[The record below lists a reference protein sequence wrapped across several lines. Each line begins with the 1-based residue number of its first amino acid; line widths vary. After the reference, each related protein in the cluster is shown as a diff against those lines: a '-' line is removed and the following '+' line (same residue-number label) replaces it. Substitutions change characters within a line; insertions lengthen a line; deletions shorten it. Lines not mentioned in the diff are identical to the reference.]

1 MNVLMTADAVGGVW
15 SYALELAD
23 ALAELDVAVTLAI
36 TGAPLSAEQRVELRR
51 SQVARCFAAGYAL
64 EWQQDWT
71 SFRRSCDWLREIAET
86 VDPDIVHVNGFAQA
100 VLGWRHPV
108 VVVAHSCVSSWF
120 EAVRGRQPPPE
131 WDRYRREVA
140 SGLAAADLV
149 VAPTRAMLDALRR
162 HHPFE
167 CESRVIANGIGVVER
182 SSVPKRRVVL
192 AAGRLWDEAKNVGA
206 LARVAAFVD
215 APIEVAG
222 DLGGAAPETVH
233 ALGRLG
239 RDELRA
245 RMAAS
250 AVFCAP
256 ARYEPFGLAPLEAA
270 AAGCALVL
278 GDIGSLREVWE
289 DAALFVEPDDPE
301 RLIAALTAALEDH
314 VALGARAL
322 RQAARYTSARMA
334 EEYADAYE
342 RLVTERITAPA
353 DARA

>member
-1 MNVLMTADAVGGVW
+1 
-15 SYALELAD
+15 
-23 ALAELDVAVTLAI
+23 
-36 TGAPLSAEQRVELRR
+36 
-51 SQVARCFAAGYAL
+51 
-64 EWQQDWT
+64 
-71 SFRRSCDWLREIAET
+71 
-86 VDPDIVHVNGFAQA
+86 
-100 VLGWRHPV
+100 
-108 VVVAHSCVSSWF
+108 
-120 EAVRGRQPPPE
+120 
-131 WDRYRREVA
+131 
-140 SGLAAADLV
+140 
-149 VAPTRAMLDALRR
+149 
-162 HHPFE
+162 
-167 CESRVIANGIGVVER
+167 
-182 SSVPKRRVVL
+182 
-192 AAGRLWDEAKNVGA
+192 
-206 LARVAAFVD
+206 
-215 APIEVAG
+215 
-222 DLGGAAPETVH
+222 
-233 ALGRLG
+233 
-239 RDELRA
+239 
-245 RMAAS
+245 MAAS